1 MECCWRRSEFLTV
14 AGWRAPTRQPA
25 GRGIRFPVLLLALLV
40 SLAAG
45 GCGGTAPKER
55 PPLEF
60 SESALPGRDGSYPN
74 WPYPPQR
81 LEPLLEEVL
90 VSGDF
95 EVTERKRTKHGGS
108 GPSRITL
115 YFPTIEKSIRFKW
128 KEVPPREL
136 ETVNNSPRK
145 EIAAYEIQKLFLD
158 PEDYVV
164 PTTLLHCEPLGRHAM
179 KDWAYKP
186 SVPGSSCVLGV
197 LALWLND
204 VTMAETLY
212 DEERFVKEPDYAHYM
227 ANFNLLTYLI
237 DHKDTRESNFLVSK
251 DDDRRQVFSIDNGIA
266 FEPFLY
272 KFFAENWNVIRVA
285 GLRSEYVERLRRLQ
299 REDLDKLGVV
309 AEMEKDERGVLVSVK
324 PRRNLSPN
332 EGVRL
337 RGDVLQIG
345 LAKFEIERVWDR
357 IQRLL
362 EDVDSGT
369 IPVF

>member
-1 MECCWRRSEFLTV
+1 M
-14 AGWRAPTRQPA
+14 GWHSLNRQLVG
-25 GRGIRFPVLLLALLV
+25 GRTEILGLLLTLV
-40 SLAAG
+40 LCLGLG
-45 GCGGTAPKER
+45 GCGGSPPTER

-60 SESALPGRDGSYPN
+60 SEAAFPERNGSYPN

-81 LEPLLEEVL
+81 LELLLEEAL
-90 VSGDF
+90 ASGDF
-95 EVTERKRTKHGGS
+95 ELTERKRTEHGGS
-108 GPSRITL
+108 GPSRFTL
-115 YFPTIEKSIRFKW
+115 YFPKIEKPIKFKW

-164 PTTLLHCEPLGRHAM
+164 PTTLLHCEPLGRYAK

-186 SVPGSSCVLGV
+186 SVPGSNCVLGV
-197 LALWLND
+197 LAVWLTD
-204 VTMAETLY
+204 VTIVEELY

-266 FEPFLY
+266 FQPFLY
-272 KFFAENWNVIRVA
+272 KFFAENWDVIRVA
-285 GLRSEYVERLRRLQ
+285 GLRSEYVERLRRLR
-299 REDLDKLGVV
+299 REDLDALGVV
-309 AEMEKDERGVLVSVK
+309 AEMEKDERGVLVSVS

-332 EGVRL
+332 EGIRL

-345 LAKFEIERVWDR
+345 LAMFEIERVWDR

-362 EDVDSGT
+362 EDVDNGA